1 MHADDTSRRIRQLL
15 IAGACFVFLQGGG
28 ADQPY
33 TATSVMP
40 VTLEITGTCS
50 VRASDLSFGSY
61 LANAST
67 PLAGQTTL
75 ILECT
80 SGVDVEIGL
89 DAGQGAGAT
98 VQERR
103 MMSGTDALRYGLYQD
118 AARVQVWGDTVGV
131 DTVHMQGVGT
141 PQDVTVYGQV
151 PARQS
156 VPAGLYG
163 DIITVRVYF

>member
-1 MHADDTSRRIRQLL
+1 ML
-15 IAGACFVFLQGGG
+15 IALACCVLLAGGG

-50 VRASDLSFGSY
+50 VRASDLSFGNY
-61 LANAST
+61 QANAST
-67 PLAGQTTL
+67 PLPGQTTL
-75 ILECT
+75 MLECT
-80 SGVDVEIGL
+80 AGTDVEVGL

-98 VQERR
+98 VQDRR

-118 AARVQVWGDTVGV
+118 AARVQMWGDTAGV
-131 DTVHMQGVGT
+131 DTVHAQGTGT
-141 PQDVTVYGQV
+141 PQPLTIYGQV
-151 PARQS
+151 AARQQ
-156 VPAGLYG
+156 VPAGQYS

>member
-1 MHADDTSRRIRQLL
+1 MYADDTSRRIRRLL
-15 IAGACFVFLQGGG
+15 IVGACCLLLAGGG

-89 DAGQGAGAT
+89 DEGQGAGAT

-131 DTVHMQGVGT
+131 DTVHAQGIGT
-141 PQDVTVYGQV
+141 PQPLTIYGQIPASQQV
-151 PARQS
+151 PAGQYS
-156 VPAGLYG
+156 DV
-163 DIITVRVYF
+163 ITVRVYF

>member
-1 MHADDTSRRIRQLL
+1 ML
-15 IAGACFVFLQGGG
+15 IAGACCLLLAGGG

-33 TATSVMP
+33 TATSEMP

-75 ILECT
+75 VLECT

-89 DAGQGAGAT
+89 DAGQSAGAT
-98 VQERR
+98 VQDRR

-118 AARVQVWGDTVGV
+118 AARVQVWGDTTGV
-131 DTVHMQGVGT
+131 DTVHLQGSGT
-141 PQDVTVYGQV
+141 PQNVTVYGQV

-156 VPAGLYG
+156 VPAGQYS
-163 DIITVRVYF
+163 DTITVRLYF